1 MSAIQ
6 QQRFNLQSLL
16 QFIVG
21 AIAVSA
27 AIWTAAASI
36 EHRITV
42 AENTADR
49 LKEKVETQSQAHEQE
64 RTERLEL
71 TRLVSHCLRAQPT
84 TRRPAQRLR
93 QGMAK

>member
-1 MSAIQ
+1 VEAIQ

-21 AIAVSA
+21 AIAVSVT
-27 AIWTAAASI
+27 IWTAAASI

-49 LKEKVETQSQAHEQE
+49 LKEKVEKQAQEQEQE
-64 RTERLEL
+64 RNERLEL
-71 TRLVSHCLRAQPT
+71 TRLVSNYLKAQPT
-84 TRRPAQRLR
+84 KRRRALRVTQR
-93 QGMAK
+93 MAK